1 MHSDT
6 RVSHELHGRLSAAAR
21 DMLGQGLT
29 SRWLTRDMTISL
41 VTSRLDW
48 INGIEWHSGRLSKW
62 RLPYRLCSNNMWTQD
77 WNGNGTRKPHTIEG
91 SPRDQ
96 MVESGVDC
104 RLNSDVLVVFASRNQ
119 TSSGERE
126 VRFPLSVISRHNS
139 AEVSGSKGAGT
150 PLRGKAPRNVQ

>member
-48 INGIEWHSGRLSKW
+48 INGIE
-62 RLPYRLCSNNMWTQD
+62 
-77 WNGNGTRKPHTIEG
+77 
-91 SPRDQ
+91 
-96 MVESGVDC
+96 
-104 RLNSDVLVVFASRNQ
+104 
-119 TSSGERE
+119 
-126 VRFPLSVISRHNS
+126 
-139 AEVSGSKGAGT
+139 
-150 PLRGKAPRNVQ
+150 